1 MTTKQSKFRIK
12 RLSIKTIPP
21 NFQRLFLVV
30 NIAGVNIFEDAYVN
44 SNHADFR
51 IYKKIPG
58 LCKIQELIECYF

>member
-51 IYKKIPG
+51 IYKKKSRIV
-58 LCKIQELIECYF
+58 QNSRTN